1 MKIKTKRIL
10 MLLLLFAAV
19 IWNCLCISNILPLHF
34 FTASLAAVGSYS
46 LLITFMPLLFIN
58 SAPTRERSAYIHN
71 LTKREKQMSNV
82 TLCLIFIWIVT
93 LVACIV

>member
-10 MLLLLFAAV
+10 MLFLLFAAV
-19 IWNCLCISNILPLHF
+19 IWNCLCISNILPLRL
-34 FTASLAAVGSYS
+34 FTVSLAAVGSYS
-46 LLITFMPLLFIN
+46 LLITFTPLLFIS

-82 TLCLIFIWIVT
+82 TLALTFAWIAT